1 MTLHPIPA
9 QWNGDSF
16 VPARGFQK
24 AADRQ
29 FVVGQVYT
37 IQAEESR
44 SGPAHRR
51 YFAAVN
57 EAWKNLPEAL
67 AITYPTAEHLRK
79 RALIMTGYRT
89 SQQTVCASNAE
100 ALRLAAFVGS
110 LDPYALPVVERSICT
125 VLRAESQSV
134 KAMGKDRFNESVKA
148 VEDWCAGLI
157 NTSGDALRKHSF
169 REAA

>member
-1 MTLHPIPA
+1 MTIHPIPA
-9 QWNGDSF
+9 QWTGEAF
-16 VPARGFQK
+16 EPARGFQK

-29 FVVGQVYT
+29 YVVGQVYI
-37 IQAEESR
+37 IQPEETR

-51 YFAAVN
+51 FFAAIN
-57 EAWKNLPEAL
+57 EAWKNLPEEL
-67 AITYPTAEHLRK
+67 AAIYPTPDHLRK
-79 RALIMTGYRT
+79 RGLIMTGFRT

-110 LDPYALPVVERSICT
+110 LDPFALPVVERSICT

-134 KAMGKDRFNESVKA
+134 RAMGKDRFNESVKA

-157 NTSGDALRKHSF
+157 NTSGDALRKHTF